1 MGRTG
6 GHRGGCEDRAEAT
19 EEASTSICLLELL
32 NVSAYPARD
41 EELQEYEYVSL
52 DRYKNVLPWN
62 RTEQGEW

>member
-19 EEASTSICLLELL
+19 EEASTSIFLLEHL

-41 EELQEYEYVSL
+41 EELQEYVSL
-52 DRYKNVLPWN
+52 DRYKNVLTWN